1 MPQFNSTLKK
11 IEQAIQ
17 KFNRN
22 IPSIQKAVLDNI
34 IDELRRLDLRD
45 GRIKPTVQNLKVIAS
60 IKNKMQRLILTED
73 YVKEVKDFVKA
84 FNEVTKLQNDYWRS
98 VEKSFQ
104 PKPLLKEI
112 KRQAIETTVQKLT
125 EAGIGVNI
133 SDRLTDILR
142 TNVTTGGSYRSLES
156 QLRESLTN
164 TQKSDGSILKYTKQ
178 ITTDSI
184 NQYNR
189 QYTQIVSNDLGFE
202 WYSYQGSDIA
212 TTRPFCDAM
221 TDFRY
226 FHVTEI
232 PRLLKAEDLYYM
244 KDGQRTKVPI
254 YDKTGLPH
262 GMIDGTNPGNFF
274 IRAGGY
280 NCGHQIRPVSES
292 LVPEDI
298 KQKVFATAAYKR
310 WKGSK

>member
-11 IEQAIQ
+11 IEQAIT
-17 KFNRN
+17 KFNKN
-22 IPSIQKAVLDNI
+22 IPSIQKDVLDNI
-34 IDELRRLDLRD
+34 IDELRRLDLKD

-84 FNEVTKLQNDYWRS
+84 FNEVTKLQNDYWKS
-98 VEKSFQ
+98 VEKTFK

-142 TNVTTGGSYRSLES
+142 TNITAGGSYRSLES

-189 QYTQIVSNDLGFE
+189 QYTQVVSNDLGFE

-232 PRLLKAEDLYYM
+232 PRLLKAEDLYYT

-262 GMIDGTNPGNFF
+262 GMIDGTNPENFF
-274 IRAGGY
+274 IRAGGF

-292 LVPEDI
+292 LIPEDI
-298 KQKVFATAAYKR
+298 KQKVFVTAVYKR
-310 WKGSK
+310 WKAVK